1 MDKRNEGSIDNS
13 LPMPPGADRKEQQ
26 TERLLRQILEGS
38 VAAEKLYP
46 EILQHCRRQ
55 QISEKQLWQ
64 MLAAYRADGT
74 LSCSQ
79 SLPSEQLA
87 GCQQEKLR
95 LRILTLIG
103 RLPSQSLEDF
113 AGLVAFSSTF
123 AARVQFLCD
132 LLVYLFTER
141 EKGGDGLPTD
151 GRLYTEFFTA
161 KPMWEL
167 DVVHRI
173 AEQRPLAELADQC
186 FDWLT
191 DRILDG
197 EVLI

>member
-13 LPMPPGADRKEQQ
+13 LPLPPGADQKAQQ

-38 VAAEKLYP
+38 VATEELYP
-46 EILQHCRRQ
+46 EILRHCREQ
-55 QISEKQLWQ
+55 QISEKHLWQ
-64 MLAAYRADGT
+64 VLAAYRADGT
-74 LSCSQ
+74 LNLAQ
-79 SLPSEQLA
+79 SLPSEQFA
-87 GCQQEKLR
+87 GCHQEKLR

-103 RLPSQSLEDF
+103 RLPSQSLQDF
-113 AGLVAFSSTF
+113 VGLVAFGCTF

-141 EKGGDGLPTD
+141 EKGGDGRQID

-161 KPMWEL
+161 KLMWEL

-173 AEQRPLAELADQC
+173 AEQRPLAELADQY